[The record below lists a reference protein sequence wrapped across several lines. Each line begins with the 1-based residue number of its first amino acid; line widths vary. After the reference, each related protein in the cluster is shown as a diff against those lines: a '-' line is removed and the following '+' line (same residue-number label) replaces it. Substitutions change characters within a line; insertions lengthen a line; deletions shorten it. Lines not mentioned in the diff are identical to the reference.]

1 MTLPI
6 LDMTAWSILDFELAI
21 DGIRQLRDAVT
32 WLQNQ
37 PRAELKTGIASGAAF
52 VVAIDEDWL
61 AHRLC
66 DMVERLERI
75 RFTNQAHED
84 RRIRLLVM
92 YYADYGPAGEP
103 LSDLLAMIEAQR
115 QPLAA

>member
-21 DGIRQLRDAVT
+21 DGVRQLRAAVT

-37 PRAELKTGIASGAAF
+37 PRAERVTGRSCGTAFIA
-52 VVAIDEDWL
+52 AIDEDWL
-61 AHRLC
+61 AHRLS
-66 DMVERLERI
+66 DMVERLEGI
-75 RFTNQAHED
+75 RFADPDDED

-103 LSDLLAMIEAQR
+103 ISDLLAMIEAQR